1 MQYRIIEE
9 NVDKEISYDEATQIA
24 LRCFDDE
31 MYFLIILGVDL
42 GVDHIS

>member
-1 MQYRIIEE
+1 MQYHIIEE

-31 MYFLIILGVDL
+31 MYFFIILGAGL